1 MSEQINILIRI
12 LHASSTSAKLSIE
25 ECVLRSGQ
33 MTSTTLKEQVAY
45 LGPPS
50 SYSNQVEHVPVAMPF
65 FFINFKLT
73 NNRRLS
79 MHSTRTIMFLYRNL
93 PSKVSQAIALQHVD
107 LTD

>member
-1 MSEQINILIRI
+1 MSEQINILIRT

-33 MTSTTLKEQVAY
+33 MTSTTQKEQVAY

-65 FFINFKLT
+65 FINFKLT

-79 MHSTRTIMFLYRNL
+79 THSTRTIMFLYRNL
-93 PSKVSQAIALQHVD
+93 PSKVSQAIAVHYVD
-107 LTD
+107 LTN